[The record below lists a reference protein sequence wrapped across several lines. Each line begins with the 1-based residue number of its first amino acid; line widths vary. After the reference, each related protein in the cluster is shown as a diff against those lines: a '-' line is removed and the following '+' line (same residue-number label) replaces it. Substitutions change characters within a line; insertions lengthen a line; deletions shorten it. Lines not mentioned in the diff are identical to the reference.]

1 MQPEKPESQV
11 KLQLFLPA
19 FALLFASR
27 LNGAPVASGNTSK
40 KTSTSTSM
48 S

>member
-11 KLQLFLPA
+11 KLQLFLPV
-19 FALLFASR
+19 LPCL
-27 LNGAPVASGNTSK
+27 PVDLMCPCCLGEYPE
-40 KTSTSTSM
+40 KTTLQQSSM